1 MPSTSAWR
9 SGSRRGQR
17 RAKGGLAAC
26 LLLAL
31 ACGRDEGP
39 QLREWRLPATDS
51 YPVVGHV
58 SAIAEGAGG
67 EIWFATQKNG
77 ASRYASGLWR
87 NLGKTDGVPDDV
99 LHTVLPARDGS
110 VWFGSSRGVVR
121 WLRDEQGEREHYT
134 SYTSGE
140 VALLPSDDIRIL
152 YQRPSGDETIWF
164 GTSTRGLASY
174 HPRDGWRGYVIDP
187 QGRRGPR
194 SGVIRAV
201 SEGPAGGLWIGSNDG
216 IAVLRRGGGQGEAGA
231 LGDWSELRYDDPVL
245 RPDRLLG
252 NDIRH
257 IRYSPADGSV
267 WVATG
272 YGLSRFDEHKGTFQ
286 SLPPIGVVN
295 ALLPEVDPTSKQLR
309 LWLGSLQLN
318 VVAFEPESGTWQHQ
332 TPGSE
337 FANLQINAIARDRDG
352 SLWFGTNQGLW
363 TLSAPAREAAVTPG
377 APEPAAAAAS
387 APAAPAPA
395 ASATPAGAAASEGAR
410 GAGRGWRRVD
420 SEGGQ
425 PVVMSL
431 LRTRSGE
438 LWVGTAAGLLACPG
452 ACERWNNPSNVQTL
466 RRAAIYALFEASDG
480 TIWIGSEAGLYAY
493 DPRRSQ
499 LTSHNATL
507 KLPRRSA
514 VYDIAQDAGGVL
526 WFATELGVPTLNPKT
541 GEKRALGDPQMRR
554 GSTRRILADPRG
566 DLYLT
571 SPERILRL
579 HRGSRSYEQ
588 DLTAASQLTSVRSVA
603 LASDGT
609 VWFGGGGGLARYEPS
624 RDAFTTY
631 FALNNIASLAP
642 EAGIAWLGLGD
653 GALRYRLGAATC
665 QAASEVTDRAHDSCQ
680 RIPISDA
687 PPGQRSVTAL
697 SVAGKDAVW
706 LGTPS
711 GIRRLRR
718 DRLTAGAESGGP
730 LGSGGLAPAIDNAP
744 PSTAY
749 AMAGG
754 SGLSLGGLDRVL
766 QRELTQ
772 VYRDRRGDL
781 WLAFAQSGV
790 VRLDSTGSWIA
801 VTPESA
807 APIGANVNDIFEDR
821 DGRLWFASEDRGV
834 SIYDPSSS
842 RWQQLTTREG
852 LLDNKVYQVRQTSDG
867 MIWLTTAGGVNRL
880 SADLREFT
888 AYGLEALRLF
898 VGPLR
903 LAIHA
908 KVQPCVL
915 DGNNRLLVQW
925 IGNSWQPLSLP
936 LANSHGEEITAIEND
951 EQGALWLG
959 TRRSGIF
966 RFDESGS
973 WSRIELGV
981 DRVGDSPV
989 AAEQRDGSKRHG
1001 LGEIA
1006 KLNTLYQQSSVGLGP
1021 EAQSEPVVSILRDET
1036 GSLWVFTDDN
1046 DKPGGFR
1053 IYRLEE
1059 FDRLS
1064 LYTTLGPVYRAEQ
1077 AFRPLGIEASGVLWG
1092 AASTL
1097 SSARSGKSERRLVR
1111 AVMPS
1116 SAALPQT
1123 AREVG
1128 AFTQIPGVPS
1138 KQIIVT
1144 PDALIQVRGTRQ
1156 LVKYALEGGERPRGE
1171 PLVQEVPYGTTIT
1184 DLAPGPAGRIWV
1196 ATDTGGLILRRVE
1209 REQPPGDLQL
1219 LEQLPATSVT
1229 SLALARL
1236 TDPRQPEGCALWV
1249 ATTGGV
1255 AYVSVCSLS
1264 GALLNKESWRVRRFG
1279 ADTGSCPLPPGPV
1292 ERLAVDRDPRG
1303 EAGRVVLAYN
1313 ALDSSRFASE
1323 DKARLRRRTRF
1334 FYIDYDPEK
1343 DSASCQPLATP
1354 AEEREPTSLGT
1365 SAANE
1370 ELSRRRAAELRRRS
1384 AVDRAQVQAMAYSS
1398 KHDVGLYAATSA
1410 GLLFSPDIE
1419 RLPVSIVAGE
1429 GRLPPMPVSAL
1440 AISPDRFSTVWLAT
1454 TQQGDTPPYVL
1465 GYRPNSQWIY
1475 VLTQEQGVPLGSTID
1490 GLGFTR
1496 DSQNPSLGILVVA
1509 VGNRLARGAA
1519 FVVDDGARSWQYRL
1533 LWLLSIIVL
1542 PLLLI
1547 GTTGVLFTL
1556 RHPLVIKLRATPQ
1569 ALVSELPLA
1578 AVPVAL
1584 RRLSRARALPEVFTQ
1599 LGLPRDRER
1608 LITLLCQ
1615 GVSGG
1620 VLTAAHLRALANL
1633 LGMPRATQAQVE
1645 TLAPGVLLLPAR
1657 LKHPEKLAA
1666 HPTALV
1672 AISSTARQES
1682 EGRAL
1687 FERVREALAKM
1698 GHPEPHP
1705 FLLLTSRPP
1714 TSSAA
1719 GGSVAVDPV
1728 TSQAGSQPPD
1738 PLHDL
1743 PLHLH
1748 LGETELR
1755 ALLFAADPARRLAGL
1770 LHARRLLT
1778 SSPYS
1783 HEGDVKSATMFVG
1796 RDALLRDLAT
1806 AASPQAI
1813 LVGPRRVGKTSLLKR
1828 LAQTLRLNR
1837 PEFDVHFLDLLGIKT
1852 YEDAAVALQVAME
1865 TARFASGG
1873 QSSSGQFSVVARAA
1887 IDGVPAENPEAVI
1900 IQLIRARQQH
1910 TGRRV
1915 VLLIDEGDALVK
1927 TDAERDF
1934 PLLNALRALQ
1944 AQDLCAVVMAG
1955 YLYLYR
1961 QALSQ
1966 GSPLYNFAR
1975 VLLLGPLEQS
1985 EAVELST
1992 KPMSLLSVRYAD
2004 PELPLRIAR
2013 DTGGYPSF
2021 VQLICDQ
2028 MLSELKDDDLVLRES
2043 HLRAAEDS
2051 QRVYDQLVTM
2061 LKMNTRRLTQIL
2073 VYALLEQERFTA
2085 AEAHKVLQKTL
2096 ERSVPFSVLEQ
2107 ALTEL
2112 RVFSLLIAST
2122 QTEKEG
2128 AAVTTYGWGIPLL
2141 RAILRA
2147 SEPEYALAGLL
2158 EELSDGDF
2166 AEPR

>member
-1 MPSTSAWR
+1 M
-9 SGSRRGQR
+9 G
-17 RAKGGLAAC
+17 AALWLGAIC
-26 LLLAL
+26 AVS
-31 ACGRDEGP
+31 CGRDEGP

-58 SAIAEGAGG
+58 SAIAEGPGG

-87 NLGKTDGVPDDV
+87 NLGKADGIPDDV
-99 LHTVLPARDGS
+99 LHSVLPARDGS
-110 VWFGSSRGVVR
+110 VWFASSRGVVR
-121 WLRDEQGEREHYT
+121 WLRDEQGEREHFT
-134 SYTSGE
+134 SYTTGE
-140 VALLPSDDIRIL
+140 VALLPSDDVRIL

-174 HPRDGWRGYVIDP
+174 HARDGWRGYVIDP

-194 SGVIRAV
+194 SGVIRAI
-201 SEGPAGGLWIGSNDG
+201 SGGPGGSLWIGSNDG
-216 IAVLRRGGGQGEAGA
+216 IAVLRGGGGGGEAGA
-231 LGDWSELRYDDPVL
+231 LGDWSELRHDEPAL

-252 NDIRH
+252 NEIRH
-257 IRYSPADGSV
+257 IRYSQNDGSV
-267 WVATG
+267 WVATS
-272 YGLSRFDEHKGTFQ
+272 YGLSRFDPQRGTFQ

-295 ALLPEVDPTSKQLR
+295 ALLPEVDPSSNKPR
-309 LWLGSLQLN
+309 IWIGSLQLN
-318 VVAFEPESGTWQHQ
+318 AIAFEPESGSWQHQ
-332 TPGSE
+332 TPGGE
-337 FANLQINAIARDRDG
+337 FSNLQVNAISRDRDG
-352 SLWFGTNQGLW
+352 TLWFGTNQGLW
-363 TLSAPAREAAVTPG
+363 TMSSPPSSSAPSP
-377 APEPAAAAAS
+377 APSPASPAPSPAAG
-387 APAAPAPA
+387 
-395 ASATPAGAAASEGAR
+395 AGAAGAGAAPVSEGERATVQT
-410 GAGRGWRRVD
+410 WRRVE
-420 SEGGQ
+420 SEGTQ

-431 LRTRSGE
+431 LRTRGGE

-466 RRAAIYALFEASDG
+466 RRAAIYALLEASDG
-480 TIWIGSEAGLYAY
+480 TIWIGSEAGVYSY
-493 DPRRSQ
+493 DPRRSVLSAQ
-499 LTSHNATL
+499 NTPL

-514 VYDIAQDAGGVL
+514 VYDIAQDASGTL

-541 GEKRALGDPQMRR
+541 GERR
-554 GSTRRILADPRG
+554 GLGEPNTRRGGARRIVADPRG

-571 SPERILRL
+571 SPERIVRLR
-579 HRGSRSYEQ
+579 RGARSSEQ

-603 LASDGT
+603 IAADGS
-609 VWFGGGGGLARYEPS
+609 VWFGGGNGLARYEPIS
-624 RDAFTTY
+624 DSFTTY
-631 FALNNIASLAP
+631 FALNNMSSLAP
-642 EAGIAWLGLGD
+642 ESGMAWLGMGD
-653 GALRYRLGAATC
+653 GALRYRQGAATC
-665 QAASEVTDRAHDSCQ
+665 QAASEGADRARDSCQ
-680 RIPISDA
+680 RIPVSDA
-687 PPGQRSVTAL
+687 PVGQRSVTAL
-697 SVAGKDAVW
+697 SVASKDAIW

-718 DRLTAGAESGGP
+718 DRLAGGAESSAAA
-730 LGSGGLAPAIDNAP
+730 GSYYPAPAIDNAP

-749 AMAGG
+749 AMSGGG
-754 SGLSLGGLDRVL
+754 SVSLGGLDRVL

-772 VYRDRRGDL
+772 VYRDHRGDL

-790 VRLDSTGSWIA
+790 VRLDSTGAWTA
-801 VTPESA
+801 VTPDGA
-807 APIGANVNDIFEDR
+807 APIGANINDIFEDR
-821 DGRLWFASEDRGV
+821 DGRLWFSSDERGV

-842 RWQQLTTREG
+842 RWQWLTTREG

-867 MIWLTTAGGVNRL
+867 LMWLATAGGVNRITP
-880 SADLREFT
+880 DLREFS
-888 AYGLEALRLF
+888 AFSLDALRLF

-908 KVQPCVL
+908 KIQPCVL
-915 DGNNRLLVQW
+915 DGNSRILVQW
-925 IGNSWQPLSLP
+925 IASSWQPLSLP
-936 LANSHGEEITAIEND
+936 IPNSQGEEITAIEND
-951 EQGALWLG
+951 DQGALWLG
-959 TRRSGIF
+959 TRRNGVF
-966 RFDESGS
+966 RFDEGGS
-973 WSRIELGV
+973 WSRVELG
-981 DRVGDSPV
+981 
-989 AAEQRDGSKRHG
+989 AERSNEAGPAPAEKDATKLRGI
-1001 LGEIA
+1001 GEIA
-1006 KLNTLYQQSSVGLGP
+1006 KLNGLYQQSASGP
-1021 EAQSEPVVSILRDET
+1021 ETPSEPVVNILRDET

-1053 IYRLEE
+1053 IYRQEDG
-1059 FDRLS
+1059 DRLN
-1064 LYTTLGPVYRAEQ
+1064 LFTTFGPVYRGEQ
-1077 AFRPLGIEASGVLWG
+1077 AFRPLGIDAGGVLWG

-1097 SSARSGKSERRLVR
+1097 GGARSGKSERRLVR

-1116 SAALPQT
+1116 SAALPQI
-1123 AREVG
+1123 AHEVG
-1128 AFTQIPGVPS
+1128 AVTQIPGVPS

-1156 LVKYALEGGERPRGE
+1156 LVKYALEDGERPKGE

-1196 ATDTGGLILRRVE
+1196 ATDTGGLLLRRVE
-1209 REQPPGDLQL
+1209 REQAPGDLQL
-1219 LEQLPATSVT
+1219 AEQLPAMSVT

-1236 TDPRQPEGCALWV
+1236 ADPRQPEGCTLWV

-1264 GALLNKESWRVRRFG
+1264 GALLNKESWRVRRF
-1279 ADTGSCPLPPGPV
+1279 DTDRGGCVLPPGPV
-1292 ERLAVDRDPRG
+1292 DRLAVDRDPRG

-1313 ALDSSRFASE
+1313 ALDGSRFASE

-1334 FYIDYDPEK
+1334 FYIDYDPDK
-1343 DSASCQPLATP
+1343 DSASCQPMAAP
-1354 AEEREPTSLGT
+1354 AEEREPTGASVNG
-1365 SAANE
+1365 ANDE
-1370 ELSRRRAAELRRRS
+1370 ALRRRSAELRRRS

-1419 RLPVSIVAGE
+1419 RLPVGIAAGE

-1533 LWLLSIIVL
+1533 LWLLSIIVV
-1542 PLLLI
+1542 PLLII
-1547 GTTGVLFTL
+1547 GSTVILFTL

-1569 ALVSELPLA
+1569 ALIDDLPLA

-1584 RRLSRARALPEVFTQ
+1584 RRLSMARALPEVFTQ

-1608 LITLLCQ
+1608 LITLLAQ
-1615 GVSGG
+1615 GATGG
-1620 VLTAAHLRALANL
+1620 ALSAQHLRALAAL
-1633 LGMPRATQAQVE
+1633 LGMPKAAHAEVLTI
-1645 TLAPGVLLLPAR
+1645 APGVLLLAAR

-1672 AISSTARQES
+1672 AISAAARQEN
-1682 EGRAL
+1682 ERRVL
-1687 FERVREALAKM
+1687 FDPLREALAKI

-1705 FLLLTSRPP
+1705 FLLLTPRLP
-1714 TSSAA
+1714 TSGAA
-1719 GGSVAVDPV
+1719 VSSLPAD
-1728 TSQAGSQPPD
+1728 QPY
-1738 PLHDL
+1738 DL

-1748 LGETELR
+1748 LGEAELR
-1755 ALLFAADPARRLAGL
+1755 TLLFAADPSRRLAGL

-1865 TARFASGG
+1865 TARFASGAG
-1873 QSSSGQFSVVARAA
+1873 ASSGQFSVVARAA
-1887 IDGVPAENPEAVI
+1887 LEGVPAESPEAVI
-1900 IQLIRARQQH
+1900 IQLIRVRQQH

-2004 PELPLRIAR
+2004 SDLPLRIAR

-2028 MLSELKDDDLVLRES
+2028 MLSELKDDDLVLRDS

-2073 VYALLEQERFTA
+2073 VYALLGQDRFTA
-2085 AEAHKVLQKTL
+2085 AEAHKVLQQTL
-2096 ERSVPFSVLEQ
+2096 QRSVPFSVLEQ

-2112 RVFSLLIAST
+2112 RVFSLLVATTGTSG
-2122 QTEKEG
+2122 EG

-2141 RAILRA
+2141 RSILRA

-2158 EELSDGDF
+2158 EELSDSDF
-2166 AEPR
+2166 TEPR

>member
-1 MPSTSAWR
+1 MPPQTGPA
-9 SGSRRGQR
+9 SRQAPSVR
-17 RAKGGLAAC
+17 RASWRRATLLAA
-26 LLLAL
+26 AL
-31 ACGRDEGP
+31 WAVACGRDEGP

-58 SAIAEGAGG
+58 SAIAEGPGG

-87 NLGKTDGVPDDV
+87 NLGKADGVPDDV
-99 LHTVLPARDGS
+99 LHSVLPARDGS

-121 WLRDEQGEREHYT
+121 WLRDEQGEREHFT
-134 SYTSGE
+134 SYTTGE
-140 VALLPSDDIRIL
+140 VALLPSDDVRIL
-152 YQRPSGDETIWF
+152 YQRPTGDETIWF

-174 HPRDGWRGYVIDP
+174 HPRDGWRGFVIDP

-194 SGVIRAV
+194 SGVIRAL
-201 SEGPAGGLWIGSNDG
+201 SEGPGGSLWVGSNDG
-216 IAVLRRGGGQGEAGA
+216 IAVLRSGGGQGEAGA
-231 LGDWSELRYDDPVL
+231 LGDWSELRYDEPWL

-252 NDIRH
+252 NEIRH
-257 IRYSPADGSV
+257 IRYSPGDGSV
-267 WVATG
+267 WVATT
-272 YGLSRFDEHKGTFQ
+272 YGVSRFDPQRGTFQ

-295 ALLPEVDPTSKQLR
+295 ALLPEVDPTSKQTR
-309 LWLGSLQLN
+309 IWIGSLQLN
-318 VVAFEPESGTWQHQ
+318 SVVFEPETGNWQHQ
-332 TPGSE
+332 SPGGE
-337 FANLQINAIARDRDG
+337 FSNLQINAISRDRDG

-363 TLSAPAREAAVTPG
+363 TMAAGAREPVPAAPAGTAAPPTP
-377 APEPAAAAAS
+377 ANPAAAAA
-387 APAAPAPA
+387 PPAPG
-395 ASATPAGAAASEGAR
+395 SAAGAAMAEAAR
-410 GAGRGWRRVD
+410 ATMQGWRRVE
-420 SEGGQ
+420 SEGPP

-431 LRTRSGE
+431 LRTRGGE
-438 LWVGTAAGLLACPG
+438 LWVGTAAGILACPG
-452 ACERWNNPSNVQTL
+452 TCERWNNPSNVQTL
-466 RRAAIYALFEASDG
+466 RRSAIYALTEASDG
-480 TIWIGSEAGLYAY
+480 TIWIGSEAGVYSY
-493 DPRRSQ
+493 DPKRST
-499 LTSHNATL
+499 LTAQNAPL
-507 KLPRRSA
+507 KLPRRCA
-514 VYDIAQDAGGVL
+514 VYDIAQDASGTL
-526 WFATELGVPTLNPKT
+526 WFATELGVPTYNPKS
-541 GEKRALGDPQMRR
+541 GERR
-554 GSTRRILADPRG
+554 GLGEQTSRRGGARRIVADPRG

-579 HRGSRSYEQ
+579 RRGNRSYEQ
-588 DLTAASQLTSVRSVA
+588 DLTSASQLTSVRSVA
-603 LASDGT
+603 ISPDGS
-609 VWFGGGGGLARYEPS
+609 VWFGGGNGLARYEPTS
-624 RDAFTTY
+624 DSFTTY
-631 FALNNIASLAP
+631 FALNNLSSLAP
-642 EAGIAWLGLGD
+642 EAGIAWLGMGD
-653 GALRYRLGAATC
+653 GALRYRQGATTC
-665 QAASEVTDRAHDSCQ
+665 QAASEGADHGRDSCQ
-680 RIPISDA
+680 RIPMNDA
-687 PPGQRSVTAL
+687 PVGQRSVTAI
-697 SVAGKDAVW
+697 SVASRDAIW
-706 LGTPS
+706 LGTPN

-718 DRLTAGAESGGP
+718 DRLVGASESSSAAGSHPA
-730 LGSGGLAPAIDNAP
+730 APAVDNAP

-754 SGLSLGGLDRVL
+754 GSTSLGGLDRVL
-766 QRELTQ
+766 QRELSY

-790 VRLDSTGSWIA
+790 VRLDSTGAWTA
-801 VTPESA
+801 VTPDSA
-807 APIGANVNDIFEDR
+807 APIGANLNDIFEDR
-821 DGRLWFASEDRGV
+821 DGRLWFSSDDRGV
-834 SIYDPSSS
+834 GIFDPGTS
-842 RWQQLTTREG
+842 RWTQLTTREG

-867 MIWLTTAGGVNRL
+867 LLWLATAGGVNRL
-880 SADLREFT
+880 SPDLHEWGSFP
-888 AYGLEALRLF
+888 LEALRLF

-908 KVQPCVL
+908 KIQPCIL
-915 DGNNRLLVQW
+915 DGNSRLLVQW
-925 IGNSWQPLSLP
+925 MGSGWQPLSLP
-936 LANSHGEEITAIEND
+936 VQSNQGEEITAIEND
-951 EQGALWLG
+951 DQGALWLG
-959 TRRSGIF
+959 TRHNGVF
-966 RFDESGS
+966 RFDEGGG
-973 WSRIELGV
+973 WARIELGAE
-981 DRVGDSPV
+981 RVAENGPASANQD
-989 AAEQRDGSKRHG
+989 AAKRSG
-1001 LGEIA
+1001 LGQIA
-1006 KLNTLYQQSSVGLGP
+1006 KLNGLYQQTAGGP
-1021 EAQSEPVVSILRDET
+1021 EAQSEPVVNILRDET

-1053 IYRLEE
+1053 IYRQEE
-1059 FDRLS
+1059 GDRLN
-1064 LYTTLGPVYRAEQ
+1064 LFTTFGPVYRGEQ
-1077 AFRPLGIEASGVLWG
+1077 AFRPLGIDAGGVLWG

-1097 SSARSGKSERRLVR
+1097 SGARAGKSERRLVR

-1116 SAALPQT
+1116 RSALPQV
-1123 AREVG
+1123 AHEVG

-1156 LVKYALEGGERPRGE
+1156 LVKYALEDGERPKGE
-1171 PLVQEVPYGTTIT
+1171 PLVQEVPFGTTIT

-1196 ATDTGGLILRRVE
+1196 ATDTGGLLLRRVD
-1209 REQPPGDLQL
+1209 REQAPGDLQL
-1219 LEQLPATSVT
+1219 AEQLPSMSVT

-1236 TDPRQPEGCALWV
+1236 ADPRQPEGCTLWV

-1264 GALLNKESWRVRRFG
+1264 GALLNKESWRVRRFD
-1279 ADTGSCPLPPGPV
+1279 ADRGGCVLPPGPV
-1292 ERLAVDRDPRG
+1292 DRLAVDRDPRG

-1313 ALDSSRFASE
+1313 ALDGSRFASE
-1323 DKARLRRRTRF
+1323 EQARLRRRTRF
-1334 FYIDYDPEK
+1334 FYIDYDPDK
-1343 DSASCQPLATP
+1343 DTASCQPLAAP
-1354 AEEREPTSLGT
+1354 AEEREPTSTGT
-1365 SAANE
+1365 GAAHDE
-1370 ELSRRRAAELRRRS
+1370 TLRRRASELRRRS

-1419 RLPVSIVAGE
+1419 RLPVGIAAGE

-1533 LWLLSIIVL
+1533 LWLLSIIVV
-1542 PLLLI
+1542 PLLII
-1547 GTTGVLFTL
+1547 GTTVVMFTL

-1584 RRLSRARALPEVFTQ
+1584 RRLSMARALPEVFTQ

-1608 LITLLCQ
+1608 LITLLAQ
-1615 GVSGG
+1615 GATGGALSGQ
-1620 VLTAAHLRALANL
+1620 HLRALAGL
-1633 LGMPRATQAQVE
+1633 LGMPRAAHADVLTV
-1645 TLAPGVLLLPAR
+1645 APGVLLLAAR

-1672 AISSTARQES
+1672 AITAAARQES

-1687 FERVREALAKM
+1687 FDPLREALAKI

-1705 FLLLTSRPP
+1705 FLLLTPRIP
-1714 TSSAA
+1714 TAGAA
-1719 GGSVAVDPV
+1719 GGSV
-1728 TSQAGSQPPD
+1728 PPD
-1738 PLHDL
+1738 QLHDL

-1748 LGETELR
+1748 LGESELR
-1755 ALLFAADPARRLAGL
+1755 ALLFAADPSRRLAGL

-1828 LAQTLRLNR
+1828 LAQTLRLSR

-1865 TARFASGG
+1865 TARFAAGAG
-1873 QSSSGQFSVVARAA
+1873 ASSGQFSVVARAA
-1887 IDGVPAENPEAVI
+1887 LGGVPSESPEATI
-1900 IQLIRARQQH
+1900 IQLIRVRQQH

-1975 VLLLGPLEQS
+1975 VLLLGPLEPS

-2004 PELPLRIAR
+2004 PDLPLRIAR

-2028 MLSELKDDDLVLRES
+2028 MLSELKDDDLVLRDS

-2073 VYALLEQERFTA
+2073 VYALLGQDRFTA
-2085 AEAHKVLQKTL
+2085 AEAHKVLQQTL

-2112 RVFSLLIAST
+2112 RVFSLLLAST
-2122 QTEKEG
+2122 STG
-2128 AAVTTYGWGIPLL
+2128 NDGVALTTYGWGIPLL
-2141 RAILRA
+2141 RSILRA

-2158 EELSDGDF
+2158 EELSDSDF

>member
-1 MPSTSAWR
+1 MAR
-9 SGSRRGQR
+9 SPRPLPTGRRY
-17 RAKGGLAAC
+17 ASLLGLSWALC
-26 LLLAL
+26 LLLGGG
-31 ACGRDEGP
+31 CGRDEGP

-58 SAIAEGAGG
+58 SAIAEGPGG

-87 NLGKTDGVPDDV
+87 NLGKTDGIPDDV
-99 LHTVLPARDGS
+99 LHSVLPARDGS

-121 WLRDEQGEREHYT
+121 WLRDEQGEREHFT
-134 SYTSGE
+134 SYTTGE
-140 VALLPSDDIRIL
+140 VALLPSDDIRLL
-152 YQRPSGDETIWF
+152 YQRPGGDETIWF

-194 SGVIRAV
+194 SGVIRAI
-201 SEGPAGGLWIGSNDG
+201 SEGPEGSLWIGSNDG
-216 IAVLRRGGGQGEAGA
+216 IAVLRPGGGQAEVGA
-231 LGDWSELRYDDPVL
+231 TADWSELRHDDPVL
-245 RPDRLLG
+245 RSDRLLG
-252 NDIRH
+252 NEIRH
-257 IRYSPADGSV
+257 IQVGPGDGSI
-267 WVATG
+267 WVATS
-272 YGLSRFDEHKGTFQ
+272 YGLSRYDVGRRTFQ

-295 ALLPEVDPTSKQLR
+295 ALLPVSDAARQTTR
-309 LWLGSLQLN
+309 VWIGSLQLN
-318 VVAFEPESGTWQHQ
+318 SIAFEPESGAWQHQ
-332 TPGSE
+332 TPGGE
-337 FANLQINAIARDRDG
+337 FSSQQINAMARDRDG
-352 SLWFGTNQGLW
+352 TLWFGTNKGLW
-363 TLSAPAREAAVTPG
+363 ALSSEPAEPTTAASA
-377 APEPAAAAAS
+377 APEAKPDAKPEAKPATPPAAAS
-387 APAAPAPA
+387 APAGSTEG
-395 ASATPAGAAASEGAR
+395 SAKTGGTWRRIDSEGA
-410 GAGRGWRRVD
+410 
-420 SEGGQ
+420 Q
-425 PVVMSL
+425 PVVLSL
-431 LRTRSGE
+431 LRTRSGD

-466 RRAAIYALFEASDG
+466 RRSAIYALHEASDG
-480 TIWIGSEAGLYAY
+480 TIWIGSEAGLYSY
-493 DPRRSQ
+493 EPRRSL
-499 LTSHNATL
+499 LTAQNATL

-514 VYDIAQDAGGVL
+514 VYDIAQDGGGVL
-526 WFATELGVPTLNPKT
+526 WFASELGVPTLNPKT
-541 GEKRALGDPQMRR
+541 GEKRALGDSAMRR
-554 GSTRRILADPRG
+554 GGVRRIVADAHG

-579 HRGSRSYEQ
+579 RRGSRSYEQ
-588 DLTAASQLTSVRSVA
+588 DLTAASQLTSIRSVA
-603 LASDGT
+603 VAGDGT
-609 VWFGGGGGLARYEPS
+609 VWFGGSNGLARYEPA
-624 RDAFTTY
+624 RDSFTTY
-631 FALNNIASLAP
+631 FAVNNASSLAA
-642 EAGIAWLGLGD
+642 EAGIAWLGTSD
-653 GALRYRLGAATC
+653 GALRYRQGAATC
-665 QAASEVTDRAHDSCQ
+665 QSASEVADRSRDSCQ
-680 RIPISDA
+680 RIPVSDA
-687 PPGQRSVTAL
+687 PIGQRGVTAL
-697 SVAGKDAVW
+697 SVASKDAIW
-706 LGTPS
+706 LGTPN

-718 DRLTAGAESGGP
+718 DRLPGTPESGVAMGSGP
-730 LGSGGLAPAIDNAP
+730 LLAIDNAP

-749 AMAGG
+749 AIASGGG
-754 SGLSLGGLDRVL
+754 SSLGGLDRVL

-772 VYRDRRGDL
+772 VFRDRRGDL

-790 VRLDSTGSWIA
+790 VRLDSTGSWTA
-801 VTPESA
+801 LTPDGA
-807 APIGANVNDIFEDR
+807 APIGANLNDIFEDR
-821 DGRLWFASEDRGV
+821 DGRLWFGSDDRGV

-842 RWQQLTTREG
+842 RWQQLTMREG

-867 MIWLTTAGGVNRL
+867 LLWLATAGGVNRL
-880 SADLREFT
+880 SPDLREIT
-888 AYGLEALRLF
+888 AYPLEALRLF

-908 KVQPCVL
+908 KMQPCVL

-925 IGNSWQPLSLP
+925 IANSWQPLSLP
-936 LANSHGEEITAIEND
+936 LPTSQGEEITAIEND
-951 EQGALWLG
+951 DQGALWLG
-959 TRRSGIF
+959 TRHSGVF
-966 RFDESGS
+966 RFDESGN
-973 WSRIELGV
+973 WLRVELGA
-981 DRVGDSPV
+981 DRGTEPGN
-989 AAEQRDGSKRHG
+989 EPTQRDSGKRYG
-1001 LGEIA
+1001 IGEIA
-1006 KLNTLYQQSSVGLGP
+1006 KLNSLYQQATTGP
-1021 EAQSEPVVSILRDET
+1021 EGASEPVVSILRDET
-1036 GSLWVFTDDN
+1036 GGLWVFTDDN

-1059 FDRLS
+1059 GEHLN
-1064 LYTTLGPVYRAEQ
+1064 LHTTLGPVYRGEQ
-1077 AFRPLGIEASGVLWG
+1077 AFRPLGIDASGVLWG
-1092 AASTL
+1092 ASSTL
-1097 SSARSGKSERRLVR
+1097 AGVRSGKSERRLVR
-1111 AVMPS
+1111 AVLPS
-1116 SAALPQT
+1116 GSAMPQT

-1138 KQIIVT
+1138 KQIIVS

-1156 LVKYALEGGERPRGE
+1156 LVKYFLEGGERPKGE
-1171 PLVQEVPYGTTIT
+1171 PMVQEVPYGTTIT
-1184 DLAPGPAGRIWV
+1184 DLAPGPGGRIWV
-1196 ATDTGGLILRRVE
+1196 ATDTGGLSLRRVE
-1209 REQPPGDLQL
+1209 REQPAGDQQL
-1219 LEQLPATSVT
+1219 FEQLPSPSVT

-1236 TDPRQPEGCALWV
+1236 ADPRQPEGCTLWV

-1264 GALLNKESWRVRRFG
+1264 GTLLNKESWRVRRFD
-1279 ADTGSCPLPPGPV
+1279 AESGSCPLPPGPV

-1313 ALDSSRFASE
+1313 ALDASRFASE

-1343 DSASCQPLATP
+1343 DSASCRPLATP
-1354 AEEREPTSLGT
+1354 AEEREPQSLGGG
-1365 SAANE
+1365 AASE
-1370 ELSRRRAAELRRRS
+1370 DLLRRRAAELRRRS

-1398 KHDVGLYAATSA
+1398 KQDVGLYAATSA

-1519 FVVDDGARSWQYRL
+1519 FVVDDGVRSAQYRL

-1542 PLLLI
+1542 PLFILGI
-1547 GTTGVLFTL
+1547 TVSLFTL
-1556 RHPLVIKLRATPQ
+1556 RHPLVIKLRAKPQ
-1569 ALVSELPLA
+1569 ALIDELPLA

-1584 RRLSRARALPEVFTQ
+1584 RRLSMARALPEVFTQ

-1608 LITLLCQ
+1608 LISVLSQ
-1615 GVSGG
+1615 GGS
-1620 VLTAAHLRALANL
+1620 AASLSAQHLRALAGL
-1633 LGMPRATQAQVE
+1633 LGMPRAAQAEVK
-1645 TLAPGVLLLPAR
+1645 TVAPGVLLLAAR
-1657 LKHPEKLAA
+1657 LRHPEKLSAY
-1666 HPTALV
+1666 PTALV
-1672 AISSTARQES
+1672 AISASARSEV
-1682 EGRAL
+1682 EGREL
-1687 FERVREALAKM
+1687 FEPLRAALTQI

-1705 FLLLTSRPP
+1705 FLLLTPRTQASGNA
-1714 TSSAA
+1714 T
-1719 GGSVAVDPV
+1719 GSVPADLL
-1728 TSQAGSQPPD
+1728 QE
-1738 PLHDL
+1738 L

-1755 ALLFAADPARRLAGL
+1755 ALLFAADPSRRLAGL

-1778 SSPYS
+1778 SSPYT

-1796 RDALLRDLAT
+1796 REALLRDLAT

-1837 PEFDVHFLDLLGIKT
+1837 PEFDVHFLDLLGIKS

-1865 TARFASGG
+1865 TARFAAGAG
-1873 QSSSGQFSVVARAA
+1873 SSSGQFSVVARAA
-1887 IDGVPAENPEAVI
+1887 VDGVPSENPEALI
-1900 IQLIRARQQH
+1900 TQLIRVRQQH

-1966 GSPLYNFAR
+1966 SSPLYNFAR
-1975 VLLLGPLEQS
+1975 VLLLGPLEQA
-1985 EAVELST
+1985 EAIELST
-1992 KPMSLLSVRYAD
+1992 KPMALLSVRYAD
-2004 PELPLRIAR
+2004 PELPQRIAR

-2028 MLSELKDDDLVLRES
+2028 MLSELKADDLVLRES

-2073 VYALLEQERFTA
+2073 VYALLGHDRFTA
-2085 AEAHKVLQKTL
+2085 AEAHKILQATL

-2122 QTEKEG
+2122 ATGTEG

-2158 EELSDGDF
+2158 EELSESDF